1 MLKQTII
8 YVERCDV
15 LVRLFGSIFLLRSF
29 NFRLLYLLIY
39 FVLLYK
45 TVK

>member
-15 LVRLFGSIFLLRSF
+15 LVRLFGSIFS
-29 NFRLLYLLIY
+29 IA
-39 FVLLYK
+39 FVLFPSAVFVDLFCAA
-45 TVK
+45 V